1 MNPFIRLLSLAVL
14 IKTSLLAGSRM
25 NEAQVA
31 PNVLFIT
38 VDDLRPEL
46 GAYGKNHVISPNI
59 DRLAAR
65 GIVFQRAYC
74 QQAIC
79 NASRASFLTGLR
91 PDSTGV
97 YDLVTHFRKKVP
109 DVVTLPQIF
118 KKHGYHTQ
126 AIGKIYHP
134 AFPGFGIGSDLNDP
148 ASWSEAAWLGSP
160 RYYYSPLGEKL
171 AREAFNAAIN
181 SPQASELNWIKEAK
195 AARQVARPNSDD
207 TSVRE
212 EEWKTVNVRALAT
225 EAPDV
230 SDETLYDGQVA
241 ERAIAALRRQKQRQ
255 DATHAE
261 RSQPFFLAVGFL
273 KPHLPF
279 IAPRKY
285 WDLYDPE
292 KLDVAANPGP
302 PYDAPAPALATG
314 LDELRD
320 TYPLDVR
327 VPAPDEQGLDP
338 QVPYVLPKSG
348 PLTREQVIQLRRG
361 YYACISYVDAQV
373 GRIVAE
379 LERLDLARN
388 TIIVLVGDHGFSL
401 GEHGLWGKLTNF
413 EDATRSPL
421 IISSPGRAAGGAQ
434 TSALVELVDIYPT
447 LCDLAGLPKPD
458 RLEGTSLVP
467 LLDDPGR
474 EWKTA
479 AFSQYPRKGLMGYT
493 MRTDRYR
500 YTVWQSTD
508 DARTNVGTELY
519 DHTID
524 PAETLNLARLPQN
537 AALVAALDDQLKR
550 GWRGAVSPV
559 MNKHSL
565 PARPN
570 Q

>member
-1 MNPFIRLLSLAVL
+1 MNHCIRLLGPAVL
-14 IKTSLLAGSRM
+14 LATSLLAGSR
-25 NEAQVA
+25 AGATQVA

-46 GAYGKNHVISPNI
+46 GAYGKNYVISPNI

-65 GIVFQRAYC
+65 GVVFQRAYS

-109 DVVTLPQIF
+109 DVVTLPQLF
-118 KKHGYHTQ
+118 KEHGYHTQ

-134 AFPGFGIGSDLNDP
+134 AFPGYGIGSDLGDP
-148 ASWSEAAWLGSP
+148 VSWSEPHWLGAP
-160 RYYYSPLGEKL
+160 RYYYSPLGERL
-171 AREAFNAAIN
+171 AREAFNAAM
-181 SPQASELNWIKEAK
+181 SSAKAGGPNWVAEVKARK
-195 AARQVARPNSDD
+195 AARQNQDSPEAGED
-207 TSVRE
+207 
-212 EEWKTVNVRALAT
+212 EWKTVNVRVLAT
-225 EAPDV
+225 EAPEV
-230 SDETLYDGQVA
+230 PDETLYDGQVA
-241 ERAIAALRRQKQRQ
+241 ERAIAALRRQKERQ
-255 DATHAE
+255 GATSAGSE
-261 RSQPFFLAVGFL
+261 QPFFLAVGFL

-285 WDLYDPE
+285 WDLYDPA
-292 KLDVAANPGP
+292 KLEPAANPGP
-302 PYDAPAPALATG
+302 PHDAPAAALAVEM
-314 LDELRD
+314 DELRD
-320 TYPLDVR
+320 TYPRDVL
-327 VPAPDEQGLDP
+327 VPSPDATAPDP
-338 QVPYVLPKSG
+338 QAPYDLPKSG
-348 PLTREQVIQLRRG
+348 PLTREQAIQLRRG
-361 YYACISYVDAQV
+361 YYACVSYVDAQV
-373 GRIVAE
+373 GRIVTE
-379 LERLDLARN
+379 LERLDLAKD
-388 TIIVLVGDHGFSL
+388 TVIVLLGDHGFSL

-421 IISSPGRAAGGAQ
+421 IVSAPGRAASGGR
-434 TSALVELVDIYPT
+434 TPALVELVDVYPT
-447 LCDLAGLPKPD
+447 LCDLAGLPKPA

-467 LLDDPGR
+467 LLENPR
-474 EWKTA
+474 SEWKTA

-508 DARTNVGTELY
+508 DARVIAGTELY

-537 AALVAALDDQLKR
+537 AALVAELHDQLKR
-550 GWRGAVSPV
+550 GWRGAVPSDTNNRTP
-559 MNKHSL
+559 
-565 PARPN
+565 PPRPT

>member
-1 MNPFIRLLSLAVL
+1 MNPFIRLLSLAAL
-14 IKTSLLAGSRM
+14 IKTSLLAGVPDERGPSRPQC
-25 NEAQVA
+25 AVHHGGRPA
-31 PNVLFIT
+31 SGAGRLWRKIT
-38 VDDLRPEL
+38 
-46 GAYGKNHVISPNI
+46 SS
-59 DRLAAR
+59 AR
-65 GIVFQRAYC
+65 TSTGSRHEGSCFRRAYC

-195 AARQVARPNSDD
+195 AARQVARPKPDD

-302 PYDAPAPALATG
+302 PYDAPAPALA
-314 LDELRD
+314 
-320 TYPLDVR
+320 
-327 VPAPDEQGLDP
+327 VPAWMSCGTPILWMCGCQRQMSKGWIHKCP
-338 QVPYVLPKSG
+338 
-348 PLTREQVIQLRRG
+348 TF
-361 YYACISYVDAQV
+361 C
-373 GRIVAE
+373 
-379 LERLDLARN
+379 RN
-388 TIIVLVGDHGFSL
+388 
-401 GEHGLWGKLTNF
+401 
-413 EDATRSPL
+413 
-421 IISSPGRAAGGAQ
+421 
-434 TSALVELVDIYPT
+434 
-447 LCDLAGLPKPD
+447 
-458 RLEGTSLVP
+458 
-467 LLDDPGR
+467 
-474 EWKTA
+474 
-479 AFSQYPRKGLMGYT
+479 
-493 MRTDRYR
+493 
-500 YTVWQSTD
+500 
-508 DARTNVGTELY
+508 
-519 DHTID
+519 
-524 PAETLNLARLPQN
+524 
-537 AALVAALDDQLKR
+537 
-550 GWRGAVSPV
+550 PV
-559 MNKHSL
+559 H
-565 PARPN
+565 
-570 Q
+570 